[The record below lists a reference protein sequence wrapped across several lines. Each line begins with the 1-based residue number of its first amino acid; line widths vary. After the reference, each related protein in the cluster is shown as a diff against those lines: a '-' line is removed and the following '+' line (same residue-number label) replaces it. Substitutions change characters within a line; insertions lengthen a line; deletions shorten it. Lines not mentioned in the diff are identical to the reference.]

1 MALTTTIDLLLAE
14 AVDNGVAAGFCAMA
28 AHHDAIVYS
37 GGAGTRDGASPWTED
52 TIAWLASMTKSIV
65 AVAALQLVE
74 RGVIGLDT
82 PTADVLP
89 ELAAAWVLEGYDEDV
104 PRLRQVRTPVTLRML
119 LSHTAGAGYAFL
131 SADLARY
138 QRENDI
144 PTSLECK
151 PASILDSPLVY
162 EPGTDTRYGTGLE
175 WVGLAISRLTGRDL
189 ATHLRE
195 TILDPLGMVDTA
207 FGIVDRS
214 RLAAVHVKTPD
225 GLAVVPFELPA
236 EPELFSGGG
245 GLYGTP
251 RDYLTFLRMLGAG
264 GISDGVKLLDP
275 ETLTEARKSHSAV
288 FGRLASADPATSH
301 DIDMLP
307 GTPMSWSLLGMRN
320 EERTP
325 QGRPVGTVAWAG
337 GANCYYWVDADG
349 ATAGVLF
356 TQLVPFAD
364 PSVIALFA
372 DVEQAV
378 RAGHRP

>member
-1 MALTTTIDLLLAE
+1 MVTTIDSLLAK
-14 AVDNGVAAGFCAMA
+14 AVDNGVAAGFHAMA
-28 AHHDAIVYS
+28 THHGEIVYS
-37 GGAGTRDGASPWTED
+37 GGAGTRDGTAPWTED
-52 TIAWLASMTKSIV
+52 TIAWLASMTKPIV

-74 RGVIGLDT
+74 RGLIGLDT

-89 ELAAAWVLEGYDEDV
+89 ELAAAQVLEGYDGDV
-104 PRLRQVRTPVTLRML
+104 PRLRPARTPVTLRML

-138 QRENDI
+138 QRENGI

-151 PASILDSPLVY
+151 QASIVDSPLVY

-195 TILDPLGMVDTA
+195 AVFDPAGMTDTA

-214 RLAAVHVKTPD
+214 RLATMQAGPVT
-225 GLAVVPFELPA
+225 VPFELPA
-236 EPELFSGGG
+236 EPEFFSGGG

-251 RDYLTFLRMLGAG
+251 RDYLKFLRTLGDTT
-264 GISDGVKLLDP
+264 DGVRLLSP
-275 ETLTEARKSHSAV
+275 ATLTAARRSQSAV
-288 FGRLASADPATSH
+288 FGRLTSANPATSH
-301 DIDMLP
+301 DIDLLP
-307 GTPMSWSLLGMRN
+307 GTPVSWSLLGMRN

-325 QGRPVGTVAWAG
+325 QGRPIGTVAWAG
-337 GANCYYWVDADG
+337 GANCYFWADPDG

-364 PSVIALFA
+364 PEVIALFA
-372 DVEQAV
+372 GIEEAV
-378 RAGHRP
+378 RA

>member
-1 MALTTTIDLLLAE
+1 MALATTIDFLLAK
-14 AVDNGVAAGFCAMA
+14 AVDNGVAAGFYAMA
-28 AHHDAIVYS
+28 ANRDGVVYS
-37 GGAGTRDGASPWTED
+37 GGAGTRDGKSPWADD
-52 TIAWLASMTKSIV
+52 TVAWLASMTKSIV

-89 ELAAAWVLEGYDEDV
+89 ELAASHVLEGYDGDV
-104 PRLRQVRTPVTLRML
+104 PRLRPVRTPVTLRML
-119 LSHTAGAGYAFL
+119 LSHTAGAGYSFL

-138 QRENDI
+138 QQENKI

-151 PASILDSPLVY
+151 LASIVDSPLVY
-162 EPGTDTRYGTGLE
+162 EPGTDTWYGTGLE

-195 TILDPLGMVDTA
+195 AVFDPLGMVDTA

-214 RLAAVHVKTPD
+214 RLATVWAKTPD
-225 GLAVVPFELPA
+225 GLMTVPFELPA
-236 EPELFSGGG
+236 EPEFFSGGG

-264 GISDGVKLLDP
+264 GVFNGVKLLEP
-275 ETLTEARKSHSAV
+275 ETLTAAQQSHSAV
-288 FGRLASADPATSH
+288 FGRLVSANPATSH
-301 DIDMLP
+301 DIDLLP
-307 GTPMSWSLLGMRN
+307 GTPVSWSLLGIRN

-325 QGRPVGTVAWAG
+325 QARPVGTVAWAG
-337 GANCYYWVDADG
+337 GANCYYWVETDG

-364 PSVIALFA
+364 PGVIGLFA
-372 DVEQAV
+372 DIEQAA
-378 RAGHRP
+378 RA

>member
-1 MALTTTIDLLLAE
+1 MALATTIDRLLAK
-14 AVDNGVAAGFCAMA
+14 AVDDGVAAGFYAMA
-28 AHHDAIVYS
+28 ASHDGVVYS
-37 GGAGTRDGASPWTED
+37 GGAGTRNDTSPWAED
-52 TIAWLASMTKSIV
+52 TVAWLASMTKSVV

-89 ELAAAWVLEGYDEDV
+89 ELAAAPVLEGYDGGV
-104 PRLRQVRTPVTLRML
+104 PRLRPVRTPVTLRML
-119 LSHTAGAGYAFL
+119 LSHTAGTGYSFL

-138 QRENDI
+138 QQENKI
-144 PTSLECK
+144 PTSLEGK
-151 PASILDSPLVY
+151 LASVVDSPLVY

-175 WVGLAISRLTGRDL
+175 WVGLAILRLTGRDL

-195 TILDPLGMVDTA
+195 AIFDPLGMADTA
-207 FGIVDRS
+207 FGIVDRL
-214 RLAAVHVKTPD
+214 RLATMQAKTPD
-225 GLAVVPFELPA
+225 GLVTVPFALPA

-251 RDYLTFLRMLGAG
+251 RDYLRFLRMLGAG
-264 GISDGVKLLDP
+264 GVFNGMKFLEP
-275 ETLTEARKSHSAV
+275 ETMAEAQRSHSAV
-288 FGRLASADPATSH
+288 FGRLASAKPATSH
-301 DIDMLP
+301 DIDLLP
-307 GTPMSWSLLGMRN
+307 GTPVSWSLLGMRN

-337 GANCYYWVDADG
+337 GANCYYWVDTDG

-364 PSVIALFA
+364 PGVIGLFA
-372 DVEQAV
+372 DIEQAV
-378 RAGHRP
+378 RA